1 MHGNRFNPVVMG
13 VLFAGLVLAATG
25 CMDRDAQEHEADG
38 DSFAAVAS
46 APARDGAER
55 DRDRTDS
62 GEARQIE
69 LTDAR
74 LLGYARGLE
83 KEAEIIKRPD
93 RSKPDHM
100 GVYISRHNPDEECR
114 EVLAAAGMDAD
125 EYLAVGRVVDQVFNM
140 LTFQGKLEPRR
151 SLDLERASE
160 EMRRRIQGDPFDE
173 LPPASAAALR
183 RHYEALATP
192 WSIITRQL
200 AQFG

>member
-140 LTFQGKLEPRR
+140 LTFQGKLEPKR

-183 RHYEALATP
+183 RHYEALTAP
-192 WSIITRQL
+192 WSTITRQL